1 MKNFPS
7 MDTELLF
14 LHSAAIHQYFEQIGG
29 TGRSNLD
36 FFFRITKSHDLLSC

>member
-14 LHSAAIHQYFEQIGG
+14 LHSAAIHQYFEQRGG

-36 FFFRITKSHDLLSC
+36 FFSELLKAMIC